1 MPGFELIGKEEKR
14 ELDNL
19 MDKSGILFRHG
30 FDNLRNGVYK
40 TREFEKNFSNQ
51 MNVQDALAVTSG
63 TAALLVALKAFGIG
77 QGDEVITQSFT
88 FVATVEAIVESGA
101 KPIICDIDS
110 TLNLDPEALEAKI
123 SNKTKAIIVVHMLG
137 TPCNLNPIIKIA
149 EKNKVNLEFEAS
161 VCGGVPIIRSLKE
174 GLIANK
180 IKKVFGIFNG
190 TSNYILSSMD
200 KENKSFNEVLKN
212 AQRLGYA
219 ESNPTSDL
227 NGDDVASK
235 LKILS
240 SLCFNSFL
248 NKNIHVEGIKDIDKD
263 DIKYAKKLGYKIKLL
278 GYAELIGKNIFQ
290 RVHPTLIRNSS
301 YVGSIDG
308 VLNAVIID
316 GNPVGQSIIQGE
328 GAGPAATTSAL
339 ISDISSIL
347 RGNIKFP
354 FSISNKE
361 RKNLNFKDISER
373 FFSAYFRFNVTD
385 KPGVL
390 SNITQIFSRNKV
402 SIKRLVQDPNKNK
415 SSSSIIIITH
425 PSKDKSLN
433 KIIQTIN
440 KRSYV
445 KKRSKLIR
453 IDDE

>member
-1 MPGFELIGKEEKR
+1 MKKMNIAIIGLGNIGSYLYKYLNKNKKILSKKNNCIPNVLYVSAKNKKKKRDFNVKKKQWLNNYLSATKKKDVDLIVELIGGAEGPAKK
-14 ELDNL
+14 L
-19 MDKSGILFRHG
+19 
-30 FDNLRNGVYK
+30 V
-40 TREFEKNFSNQ
+40 FS
-51 MNVQDALAVTSG
+51 
-63 TAALLVALKAFGIG
+63 ALKNKKHVVTANKALIAKY
-77 QGDEVITQSFT
+77 GDQLS
-88 FVATVEAIVESGA
+88 
-101 KPIICDIDS
+101 
-110 TLNLDPEALEAKI
+110 
-123 SNKTKAIIVVHMLG
+123 
-137 TPCNLNPIIKIA
+137 KIA
-149 EKNKVNLEFEAS
+149 EKNRVNLEFEAS

-180 IKKVFGIFNG
+180 INKVFGIFNG

-200 KENKSFNEVLKN
+200 KENKSFKEVLQN
-212 AQRLGYA
+212 AKKLGYA

-248 NKNIHVEGIKDIDKD
+248 NKNIHVEGIKNIDKD
-263 DIKYAKKLGYKIKLL
+263 DINYAKRLGYKIKLL

-290 RVHPTLIRNSS
+290 RVHPTLIRKSS

-316 GNPVGQSIIQGE
+316 GIPVGQSIIQGE

-361 RKNLNFKDISER
+361 RKKLNFKQISDR
-373 FFSAYFRFNVTD
+373 LFSAYFRFNVID

-390 SNITQIFSRNKV
+390 SNITQVFSRDKV

-415 SSSSIIIITH
+415 KSSSIIIITH

-433 KIIQTIN
+433 RIIQTIN
-440 KRSYV
+440 NRSYV

-453 IDDE
+453 IDNE

>member
-1 MPGFELIGKEEKR
+1 MRKLNIAIIGLGNIGSYLFKYLKKNKKILSKKNNCVPNVIFISAKNRKRNRGFKINNKIWLNDYLDSTKNKNVDLIVELIGGAEGPAKK
-14 ELDNL
+14 
-19 MDKSGILFRHG
+19 
-30 FDNLRNGVYK
+30 
-40 TREFEKNFSNQ
+40 
-51 MNVQDALAVTSG
+51 
-63 TAALLVALKAFGIG
+63 LVFNALKNKKHVVTANKALIAKY
-77 QGDEVITQSFT
+77 GDQL
-88 FVATVEAIVESGA
+88 A
-101 KPIICDIDS
+101 
-110 TLNLDPEALEAKI
+110 
-123 SNKTKAIIVVHMLG
+123 
-137 TPCNLNPIIKIA
+137 KIA

-180 IKKVFGIFNG
+180 INKVHGIFNG

-200 KENKSFNEVLKN
+200 KENKSFSDVLHK
-212 AQRLGYA
+212 AKKLGYA
-219 ESNPTSDL
+219 ESNPSSDL
-227 NGDDVASK
+227 NGDDVSAK

-248 NKNIHVEGIKDIDKD
+248 NNNIHVEGIKDIDKE
-263 DIKYAKKLGYKIKLL
+263 DISYAKKLGYKIKLL
-278 GYAELIGKNIFQ
+278 GYAELIGKHIFQ
-290 RVHPTLIRNSS
+290 RVHPTLIRKSS
-301 YVGSIDG
+301 HVASIDG

-316 GNPVGQSIIQGE
+316 GIPVGQSIIQGE

-361 RKNLNFKDISER
+361 RKNLKFRKISER
-373 FFSAYFRFNVTD
+373 YFSAYFRFNVID

-390 SNITQIFSRNKV
+390 SNITQTFSKNNV
-402 SIKRLVQDPNKNK
+402 SIKRLVQDPNKNNGF
-415 SSSSIIIITH
+415 SSIIIITH

-433 KIIQTIN
+433 KIIKIIN
-440 KRSYV
+440 RRPYV

-453 IDDE
+453 IDEK